1 MKTTEL
7 TKMFGVMMAQI
18 KSELKD
24 ELMNE
29 LATQKSNK
37 PKPRTVTGQIALAH
51 YLGCSVPTV
60 ARWQA
65 SGKLSGCYTQIGR
78 KLIFNLDR
86 IDEKFKK

>member
-1 MKTTEL
+1 MKAAEI
-7 TKMFGVMMAQI
+7 TKMFGAMMAQI

-29 LATQKSNK
+29 LESEKSNK
-37 PKPRTVTGQIALAH
+37 PTPRTAMGQAALAD

-65 SGKLSGCYTQIGR
+65 NGKLGGCYTQVGR

-86 IDEKFKK
+86 IDEKFSK

>member
-1 MKTTEL
+1 MKTTEIS
-7 TKMFGVMMAQI
+7 KMFGAMMAQM

-29 LATQKSNK
+29 IVTQKSNK
-37 PKPRTVTGQIALAH
+37 PKPRTVTGQVALAG

-78 KLIFNLDR
+78 KLIFNLDK